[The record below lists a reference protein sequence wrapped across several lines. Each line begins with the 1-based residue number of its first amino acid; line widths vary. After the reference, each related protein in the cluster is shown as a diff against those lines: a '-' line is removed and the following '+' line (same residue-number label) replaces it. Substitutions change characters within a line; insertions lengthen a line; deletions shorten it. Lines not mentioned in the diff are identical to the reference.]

1 MKKLIFI
8 LVAVQISTFSFAQ
21 KSQVVSAWNYL
32 NNGELDKARTAIN
45 SAINDETTKSMAKT
59 WFYRGNIYK
68 AIYSDTTR
76 KKDVNDLT
84 EAFNSYKKV
93 MEYDAKGE
101 FTIDM
106 MNPWLEV
113 AYYTFNEAV
122 IPYNVKDYQ
131 LAYDNFNKVSEI
143 YGIVNSKYKQN
154 IIDTSASFYAANAA
168 VKLGKFDEATKIYND
183 LINVKH
189 FEDPEIYSNLADI
202 ALAGHD
208 TSGAINQLDKG
219 IAIYPKEQNLRIKQ
233 LNLYLFS
240 HRFNEVIDKLNA
252 AIEKEPNR
260 GDLYQALGSA
270 HENSFSPIITLK
282 KGKIGMSKSDLIK
295 FIGKP
300 NTSNETKSENGI
312 SEDLFYSY
320 DFIFHL
326 ENGIVKFINA
336 PNHDEKIKRD
346 SSSARKAYEKA
357 LALNS
362 EDFVSNYSLGALYY
376 NRAVEKL
383 FEMNYVPASDQ
394 KTYDLLKIEA
404 DLLLGKSLPFLE
416 KARLLNPKDLETL
429 IALRELYAQ
438 LDMVEK
444 NEEVKKAISALVQ

>member
-270 HENSFSPIITLK
+270 YEN
-282 KGKIGMSKSDLIK
+282 
-295 FIGKP
+295 
-300 NTSNETKSENGI
+300 TKDTVN
-312 SEDLFYSY
+312 
-320 DFIFHL
+320 
-326 ENGIVKFINA
+326 
-336 PNHDEKIKRD
+336 
-346 SSSARKAYEKA
+346 ARKAYEKA
-357 LALNS
+357 ISLNPQ
-362 EDFVSNYSLGALYY
+362 DFVANYSLGALIY
-376 NRAVEKL
+376 NRAVEKIKA
-383 FEMNYVPASDQ
+383 MNDLPASDQ
-394 KTYDLLKIEA
+394 KGYDKLKAEGDVLLA
-404 DLLLGKSLPFLE
+404 KSLPY
-416 KARLLNPKDLETL
+416 LETARNINGKDIETL
-429 IALRELYAQ
+429 NALKELYAR
-438 LDMVEK
+438 LNMMDK
-444 NEEVKKAISALVQ
+444 LEEVKKAISALGQ